1 MITIDDFKKVELK
14 VGRVSSAES
23 VAGSEKL
30 LKLRVQI
37 GDEERQIIAGIAKQ
51 YSIEELIG
59 RLVIVVTNLE
69 PRILMRLESQGMILA
84 ASDGETIAMLTPD
97 KEMPQ
102 GSIIR

>member
-14 VGRVSSAES
+14 VGRVLSVES
-23 VAGSEKL
+23 VEGSEKL

-69 PRILMRLESQGMILA
+69 PRILMGLESQGMILA

>member
-14 VGRVSSAES
+14 VGRVLSVES
-23 VAGSEKL
+23 VEGSEKL

>member
-69 PRILMRLESQGMILA
+69 PRILMGLESQGMILA

>member
-1 MITIDDFKKVELK
+1 MISIEDFKKVELK
-14 VGRVSSAES
+14 VGRVLSTES
-23 VAGSEKL
+23 VEGSEKL

-69 PRILMRLESQGMILA
+69 PRILMGLESQGMILA